1 MTDSTLPLT
10 TAAAD
15 KSAERRRSQ
24 RVQIVMHVLVRG
36 VSAGQKFEED
46 ASTVMVNAN
55 GCMLM
60 LKTAVVKAQQVSL
73 VNPATTEELPCRVVF
88 LGRRAEGKTEVG
100 LEFAE
105 ASPLF
110 WRINFPPEDWN
121 AAERK
126 RPDAPSHRPPLPRP
140 PSPAPAK
147 K

>member
-1 MTDSTLPLT
+1 MTDSILPLT
-10 TAAAD
+10 STAAD

-24 RVQIVMHVLVRG
+24 RVQIIMPVLVRG
-36 VSAGQKFEED
+36 ISAGQKFQET
-46 ASTVMVNAN
+46 ATTVMVNAN

-60 LKTAVVKAQQVSL
+60 LKTPVVKAQQVSL
-73 VNPATTEELPCRVVF
+73 VNPATTEELPCKVVF
-88 LGRRAEGKTEVG
+88 LGRKAEGKTEIG

-126 RPDAPSHRPPLPRP
+126 RPDAPSQRPPLPRAQ
-140 PSPAPAK
+140 APTPK

>member
-1 MTDSTLPLT
+1 MTDQAFPSN
-10 TAAAD
+10 AATAD
-15 KSAERRRSQ
+15 KSADRRRSQ
-24 RVQIVMHVLVRG
+24 RVQIVMPVIVRG
-36 VSAGQKFEED
+36 TSGGQPFQENT
-46 ASTVMVNAN
+46 STVMVNAN

-60 LKTAVVKAQQVSL
+60 LKASVLKGHQVSL

-88 LGRRAEGKTEVG
+88 HGRRAEGKTEVG

-126 RPDAPSHRPPLPRP
+126 RPDSSSRPNLPKAAPPKR
-140 PSPAPAK
+140 
-147 K
+147 

>member
-10 TAAAD
+10 SAGAD
-15 KSAERRRSQ
+15 KSSERRRSQ
-24 RVQIVMHVLVRG
+24 RVQIIMPVLVRG
-36 VSAGQKFEED
+36 VSGGQKFEEE

-60 LKTAVVKAQQVSL
+60 LKAPVVKAQQVSL

-88 LGRRAEGKTEVG
+88 LGRKAEGKTEVG

-126 RPDAPSHRPPLPRP
+126 RPDAPSQRPPLPRQQ
-140 PSPAPAK
+140 PSPAK

>member
-1 MTDSTLPLT
+1 MTDQTLPFVGG
-10 TAAAD
+10 AAAD
-15 KSAERRRSQ
+15 KSSERRRSQ
-24 RVQIVMHVLVRG
+24 RVQIIMPLIVRG
-36 VSAGQKFEED
+36 TTGSNKFEEE

-60 LKTAVVKAQQVSL
+60 LKAPVVKAQQVSI

-88 LGRRAEGKTEVG
+88 LGRKAEGKTEVG

-126 RPDAPSHRPPLPRP
+126 RPESGAPRP
-140 PSPAPAK
+140 IPPRPAAAPPK
-147 K
+147 R